1 VLAGEFRGA
10 HDEDVFGNVRLEGR
24 VMPGESEEE
33 VLAFIAVE
41 IMSEWL

>member
-1 VLAGEFRGA
+1 MLTEFGK
-10 HDEDVFGNVRLEGR
+10 VRFEGR
-24 VMPGESEEE
+24 VMPGEMEEE